1 MRRPA
6 DLWRATGALLI
17 FASLLVLPASAMAGG
32 GSDLKLQF
40 TGSDGYKFSVG
51 GYGATVVIDAS
62 KPGRSKGRSWSTYVA
77 RGKVTTSSI
86 HANLGSLGRV
96 AMRFHPA
103 GGVTYGKRHRHCVG
117 PDRYT
122 IQPGV
127 FAGTFRFRGEG
138 GYTAAEVHRVKG
150 KVVTPRRLRCLD
162 TFFEEFEASGKKPAK
177 KKAKVTRLDAFL
189 RSGLTAILFDASERG
204 GKAGYL
210 AEIEQT
216 VGSVGVFRGVF
227 VKASPA
233 TFAFDSPLS
242 FAGVTPPPPFSGSGS
257 FQRTPTGAK
266 RWTGSLAV
274 SFPGAAN
281 VPLTDPRFKTQLT
294 RSW

>member
-1 MRRPA
+1 V
-6 DLWRATGALLI
+6 DLRGAIGALLVL
-17 FASLLVLPASAMAGG
+17 AALLVVPASAVAGG

-40 TGSDGYKFSVG
+40 TGSDGYRFSVG
-51 GYGATVVIDAS
+51 GYGATAVINVS
-62 KPGRSKGRSWSTYVA
+62 KPGRSKGRAWSTYVA
-77 RGKVTTSSI
+77 RGKITANAI
-86 HANLGSLGRV
+86 HAGFGALGRV
-96 AMRFHPA
+96 AMRFRPA
-103 GGVTYGKRHRHCVG
+103 GGVTHGKRHRHCLG

-127 FAGTFRFRGEG
+127 FVGSFHFRGEG
-138 GYTAAEVHRVKG
+138 GYTTADVHRVKG

-162 TFFEEFEASGKKPAK
+162 TFLEEFGASGGQKPAK
-177 KKAKVTRLDAFL
+177 RNPKMTRFTAFM
-189 RSGLTAILFDASERG
+189 RSGLTAILFGASERG
-204 GKAGYL
+204 GNTGYL

-216 VGSVGVFRGVF
+216 VGSVGVLRGVF

-233 TFAFDSPLS
+233 TFAFGSALGS
-242 FAGVTPPPPFSGSGS
+242 ASLTPPPPFSGSGS

-266 RWTGSLAV
+266 SWTGSLAV
-274 SFPGAAN
+274 SFPGAPN

>member
-1 MRRPA
+1 
-6 DLWRATGALLI
+6 
-17 FASLLVLPASAMAGG
+17 
-32 GSDLKLQF
+32 
-40 TGSDGYKFSVG
+40 
-51 GYGATVVIDAS
+51 
-62 KPGRSKGRSWSTYVA
+62 
-77 RGKVTTSSI
+77 
-86 HANLGSLGRV
+86 
-96 AMRFHPA
+96 MRFHPA
-103 GGVTYGKRHRHCVG
+103 GGVTYGKRHHHCVG

-127 FAGTFRFRGEG
+127 FVGSVHFRGEG
-138 GYTAAEVHRVKG
+138 GYSAADVHRVKG

-162 TFFEEFEASGKKPAK
+162 TFLEEFGPAGQKSAK
-177 KKAKVTRLDAFL
+177 KRAKVTRLEAFM
-189 RSGLTAILFDASERG
+189 RSGLTAILFDVSERA
-204 GKAGYL
+204 GKTGYV

-233 TFAFDSPLS
+233 TFAFDRALGSAS
-242 FAGVTPPPPFSGSGS
+242 VTPPPPFSGSGS
-257 FQRTPTGAK
+257 FQRTLTGAK
-266 RWTGSLAV
+266 SWTGSLAV

>member
-1 MRRPA
+1 VRKRA
-6 DLWRATGALLI
+6 DLRHAIGALLI
-17 FASLLVLPASAMAGG
+17 FTALLVVPASAVAGG

-51 GYGATVVIDAS
+51 GYGATTVINAS
-62 KPGRSKGRSWSTYVA
+62 KSGRSKGRAWSTYVA
-77 RGKVTTSSI
+77 RGKVTANAI
-86 HANLGSLGRV
+86 HASFGALGRV

-127 FAGTFRFRGEG
+127 FVGSFHFRGEG
-138 GYTAAEVHRVKG
+138 GYTAVDVHRVKG

-162 TFFEEFEASGKKPAK
+162 TFLEEFGASGRGPAK
-177 KKAKVTRLDAFL
+177 KKAKLTRLDAFM
-189 RSGLTAILFDASERG
+189 RSGLTAILFDVSERA
-204 GKAGYL
+204 GKTGYL

-233 TFAFDSPLS
+233 TFAFDSALS
-242 FAGVTPPPPFSGSGS
+242 FAAVTPPPPFGGSGS

-266 RWTGSLAV
+266 SWTGSLAV

-281 VPLTDPRFKTQLT
+281 VPLTDSRFETQLT

>member
-1 MRRPA
+1 
-6 DLWRATGALLI
+6 
-17 FASLLVLPASAMAGG
+17 VAGG

-40 TGSDGYKFSVG
+40 TGGDGYKFSVG
-51 GYGATVVIDAS
+51 GYGATAVINVS
-62 KPGRSKGRSWSTYVA
+62 KPGRSKGRAWSTYVA
-77 RGKVTTSSI
+77 RGKITASAI
-86 HANLGSLGRV
+86 HASFGALGRV
-96 AMRFHPA
+96 AMRFRPS
-103 GGVTYGKRHRHCVG
+103 GGVTHGKRHRHCLG

-127 FAGTFRFRGEG
+127 FVGSVHFHGEG
-138 GYTAAEVHRVKG
+138 GYTAADVHRIAG
-150 KVVTPRRLRCLD
+150 KIVTPRRLRCLD
-162 TFFEEFEASGKKPAK
+162 TLREEFIHAGQGPAK
-177 KKAKVTRLDAFL
+177 KKAKVTRLSAFM
-189 RSGLTAILFDASERG
+189 RSGLTAVLFGVSERA
-204 GKAGYL
+204 GKTGYL

-233 TFAFDSPLS
+233 TFAFDSALS
-242 FAGVTPPPPFSGSGS
+242 FAGVTPPAPFSGSGS

-266 RWTGSLAV
+266 SWTGSLAV